1 MTTPQ
6 QYPSGNASLFS
17 IAARKPMKPK
27 EEVEPIWF
35 HCTTC
40 MDRVY
45 QTFRYDDGIY
55 EVYACEHGH
64 ENRKALR

>member
-17 IAARKPMKPK
+17 IAARTPK
-27 EEVEPIWF
+27 EKKQAEPIWF

-40 MDRVY
+40 MDRVDQY
-45 QTFRYDDGIY
+45 FKYDDGIY
-55 EVYACEHGH
+55 EVYECIFGH
-64 ENRKALR
+64 QNRVAVR